1 MVQQS
6 TDAAVS
12 GLALQASKRKA
23 PARNFAAR
31 LFGYDLF
38 ISFALG
44 PAPRGSLSYA
54 SDLARR
60 LRERDFTVFFSE
72 DEAPPGEQLDSTL
85 VRALDSS
92 RLLVVIAN
100 RGTLAEPRWVRREV
114 EEFRRRHP
122 DRPVIPIS
130 VGGALLDPTLAGP
143 AQEWLAFKDKI
154 WLDEAADA
162 CETGIASA
170 ALIERLATAPNRVR
184 SNVAWRRVV
193 RGVIAVLAGLAI
205 ALGIAAKMATDSA
218 ERARAELRRSI
229 SLRMTGEAP
238 AMLTGARAGGDEQAV
253 QQVLV
258 ARALAGPTAEVEAA
272 MLSTLKAAPQL
283 SKVVNTGLAIGSM
296 AFSHDGTT
304 IVTGRRDGTLQ
315 FWNATNLQSMGTP
328 LEGKQDGISTV
339 ALSADGTTL
348 VSGSE
353 DGTLQRWNAHT
364 REPIGEP
371 FKAHKNET
379 PGWAELGVQTVAISP
394 DGSRIASSGW
404 DWTLKLWNAKTG
416 KQDGEPLMEQ
426 EGYVYAGLAFSSD
439 GSRIVAAGNDPTI
452 RLWNAQTRR
461 LISQLDMS
469 DVLKGN
475 GDVVSVAFSPSTPD
489 RSIILAGTKRQ
500 GVWLWNARTGQRRA
514 FEGKPPGN
522 IATVAFSADGARI
535 LAGTEEGAVQMWDA
549 TTRKPMGTLSTGARE
564 SQTRVAF
571 SRDGARIASG
581 DEDGR
586 LRLWDTA
593 RGHSILT
600 VLSAGN
606 NTEPDAV
613 FGATGALMALR
624 RADGKVELR
633 STKSGQLVRALVG
646 DPAIGDNLVALSP
659 DGSRMV
665 STSKPALGS
674 DVVSLSSG
682 AIMRLWNTENGTLV
696 GEPIKAERHRYFNG
710 ASFRFDGS
718 RFVSY
723 EQQGDTPGD
732 AASADGRL
740 QIWDA
745 SSGNPIGKPL
755 EGHKGGVR
763 HATFSP
769 DGTTIVSAGADG
781 TVRLWNADTYQPLD
795 APVMTH
801 ANVNVV
807 AFSPDGTQIVSGDD
821 SGTIHLWNAKA
832 RNKSGAPVTEPQ
844 RPALSLSFSAAQIW
858 SLAMSPDGSRIAVS
872 SDEGVRLWNAHSG
885 RSIGNLPLP
894 TREGPVFEVTF
905 NGEGSLVGLSRTGSV
920 LLWPGPTKWA
930 ELLCSK
936 LTRNISRR
944 QWREW
949 VSSEIDYAVLCP
961 GLPAAE

>member
-1 MVQQS
+1 MAQQS
-6 TDAAVS
+6 TEAAVS
-12 GLALQASKRKA
+12 ALAAQAGKRTA

-85 VRALDSS
+85 LKALDSS

-100 RGTLAEPRWVRREV
+100 RGTLAEPRWVRKEV

-143 AQEWLAFKDKI
+143 AQEWLAFQDKI

-162 CETGIASA
+162 CETGIVSA

-184 SNVAWRRVV
+184 SNVSWRRVV
-193 RGVIAVLAGLAI
+193 RGVIVVLAALAI
-205 ALGIAAKMATDSA
+205 ALGIAAKMAMDSA

-258 ARALAGPTAEVEAA
+258 ARALAGPTAEVDAA

-296 AFSHDGTT
+296 AFSHDGAI
-304 IVTGRRDGTLQ
+304 IVAGRRDGTLQ
-315 FWNATNLQSMGTP
+315 FWNATNLQPIGTP
-328 LEGKQDGISTV
+328 LKGKQDGISTV
-339 ALSADGTTL
+339 ALSADGTTI

-353 DGTLQRWNAHT
+353 DGTLQLWNANS
-364 REPIGEP
+364 REPIGGP
-371 FKAHKNET
+371 LKAHKNEA
-379 PGWAELGVQTVAISP
+379 PGWAELGVQSVAISP

-404 DWTLKLWNAKTG
+404 DWTLKLWDAKTG
-416 KQDGEPLMEQ
+416 QQDGEPLMEQ
-426 EGYVYAGLAFSSD
+426 EGYVYSGLAFSND

-452 RLWNAQTRR
+452 RLWDAKTRR
-461 LISQLDMS
+461 LVSRLDMS

-475 GDVVSVAFSPSTPD
+475 GDVVSVAFSPSSPD
-489 RSIILAGTKRQ
+489 GSIIVAGTKEQ
-500 GVWLWNARTGQRRA
+500 GVWLWNAQTGQRRA
-514 FEGKPPGN
+514 LEGKPPGN
-522 IATVAFSADGARI
+522 IATVAFSADGTRI
-535 LAGTEEGAVQMWDA
+535 LAGTEGGTVQMWDA
-549 TTRKPMGTLSTGARE
+549 TTRKPMGALPTGAKD
-564 SQTRVAF
+564 SQTRIAF
-571 SRDGARIASG
+571 SADGARIASG

-586 LRLWDTA
+586 LRLWDA
-593 RGHSILT
+593 AGGRSMLT

-606 NTEPDAV
+606 KHQTDAV
-613 FGATGALMALR
+613 FGTTGALMALR
-624 RADGKVELR
+624 RDGGKVELR
-633 STKSGQLVRALVG
+633 SAQRGQLIRVLVG
-646 DPAIGDNLVALSP
+646 DPASGDNLVALSP

-665 STSKPALGS
+665 STSKPASGS
-674 DVVSLSSG
+674 DSASLSSG
-682 AIMRLWNTENGTLV
+682 AVMRLWNTETGNLI
-696 GEPIKAERHRYFNG
+696 GEPVKAERHRYFNG
-710 ASFRFDGS
+710 ASFRFDGL
-718 RFVSY
+718 RYVSY

-732 AASADGRL
+732 HASADGRL
-740 QIWDA
+740 QVWDA
-745 SSGNPIGKPL
+745 NTGKPIGKPL

-763 HATFSP
+763 HAAYSP
-769 DGTTIVSAGADG
+769 DGTRIVSAGVDG
-781 TVRLWNADTYQPLD
+781 TVRLWNADTHQPLD
-795 APVMTH
+795 APVMLH

-807 AFSPDGTQIVSGDD
+807 AFSPDGAQVISADD
-821 SGTIHLWNAKA
+821 SGTVHLWNANS
-832 RNKSGAPVTEPQ
+832 RNKRGTPITEQQ

-858 SLAMSPDGSRIAVS
+858 SLAVSPDGSRVAVS
-872 SDEGVRLWNAHSG
+872 SDEGLRLWNAHSG
-885 RSIGNLPLP
+885 RSIGSLPLP
-894 TREGPVFEVTF
+894 AREGPVFEVTF
-905 NGEGSLVGLSRTGSV
+905 NQEGSLVGLSRTGSV
-920 LLWPGPTKWA
+920 ILWPGPTMWA

-936 LTRNISRR
+936 LTRNISHK
-944 QWREW
+944 QWQEW
-949 VSSEIDYAVLCP
+949 VSPEIEYRVQCP
-961 GLPAAE
+961 GLLVAE